1 MTDQQIAKWIDQLQ
15 GELDVLKRKAGS
27 GGSTVTITPT
37 LQSGE
42 KVADY
47 SIDGAA
53 GAIYAPTEKAGI
65 YSSTETL
72 VGTYGGQDLY
82 RTVIVDET
90 PLSGTRVSIDVSA
103 KDIDKVV
110 NVSGFFKEL
119 SNDVMYY
126 TPMPFFDGTNAG
138 YIDTVTASAISILY
152 NATIASNRGNK
163 GYVVIIEYTKTP
175 ATTNSRRK
183 K

>member
-15 GELDVLKRKAGS
+15 GELDTLKRTAGS

-47 SIDGAA
+47 SIDGTE

-65 YSSTETL
+65 YSSIETL
-72 VGTYGGQDLY
+72 VGTFDDQDVY
-82 RTVIVDET
+82 RTVFVDET
-90 PLSGTRVSIDVSA
+90 PLSGTSKSIDVSS
-103 KDIDKVV
+103 KNIDKVV
-110 NVSGFFKEL
+110 KVSALLK
-119 SNDVMYY
+119 DVTEGITYY
-126 TPMPFFDGTNAG
+126 TPMPFFDGVNAG
-138 YIDTVTASAISILY
+138 YIDTVIASAISIRY
-152 NATIASNRGNK
+152 NATIATNRGNK
-163 GYVVIIEYTKTP
+163 GCVIILEYTKTP